1 MKKAALV
8 TLILGGMIWA
18 EHSMALTISPPRFEL
33 AANPGQRAEAMVKL
47 FNETDRELVLYSSS
61 SNFTAAEDEEGVPK
75 FYDLKEGEEDLS
87 KWIEIEKGPITI
99 APQETK
105 EIPFAINVPGFADPG
120 GHYASIFFGSGLPD
134 GSGGSGVGLSEKI
147 GALILLRVSGDI
159 LEEGRLVE
167 FKLKDPKPFYDHL
180 PVGFTLTFEN
190 SGNVHLK
197 PQGEV
202 AITNLLGQKS
212 GKADV
217 NKDQISG
224 GKNILPRTS
233 RHFEASWTRGLYQ
246 EPGTGFFGKLRAE
259 MDNFALGRYK
269 AVLDLG
275 YGSQSKKEKAEAV
288 FWVFPWHLILVV
300 VLGSAALVAV
310 LVLAVKSYN
319 RWIIKQVMG
328 KMDQKDKS
336 S

>member
-1 MKKAALV
+1 MKTAALA

-18 EHSMALTISPPRFEL
+18 EHSLALTISPPRFEL

-47 FNETDRELVLYSSS
+47 FNETDKELVLYSSA

-75 FYDLKEGEEDLS
+75 FYELKEGEEDLS

-105 EIPFAINVPGFADPG
+105 EIPFVINVPGFADPG

-288 FWVFPWHLILVV
+288 FWVLPWHLILVV

-319 RWIIKQVMG
+319 RWIIKQVIG